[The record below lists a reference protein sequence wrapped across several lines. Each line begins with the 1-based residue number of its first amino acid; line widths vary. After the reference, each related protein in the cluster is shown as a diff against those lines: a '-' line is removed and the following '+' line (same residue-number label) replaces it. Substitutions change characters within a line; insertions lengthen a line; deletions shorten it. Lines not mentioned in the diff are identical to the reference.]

1 MHGVFFM
8 IFMSIEWK
16 IAYLFSIIHYGLCD
30 SLLLSWCFCYN
41 HLRRGRKLMKL
52 LLWAFI
58 SILINVQNCLQQ
70 RWFNDFAVNSRFMF
84 ETFHEV
90 QLGMFSIIPLMLCI
104 WDALHFKLRKC
115 RINIRFA
122 EIKTEE
128 KVEAW
133 IANKLNWSWNSWE
146 LKVYK
151 LKQT

>member
-1 MHGVFFM
+1 ML
-8 IFMSIEWK
+8 FMSIEWK
-16 IAYLFSIIHYGLCD
+16 IAYLFSIIHCCLYN
-30 SLLLSWCFCYN
+30 SLSLSWCFRSN
-41 HLRRGRKLMKL
+41 HLCRGRKLMKL

-58 SILINVQNCLQQ
+58 SMLINVRNCLQQ
-70 RWFNDFAVNSRFMF
+70 KWFNDFAVNSRFML

-90 QLGMFSIIPLMLCI
+90 QLGMLSIILLTLWI

-133 IANKLNWSWNSWE
+133 IANKLSWSWNS
-146 LKVYK
+146 
-151 LKQT
+151 